1 MERLDRLLALIPE
14 LYAQGLLDA
23 SGGNVA
29 VRTSQGVHVSPAQ
42 AGELLRWKV
51 RAEDFVLFPGDSDA
65 SMARAGRRPSREN
78 RLHRAVLNLRRDWNF
93 SYHGHSWG
101 VLGFALPGRAL
112 PVSAH
117 FAHLLRHG
125 KALEIP
131 VVPPIPSGLPQ
142 LAEAVVEAISSTFA
156 GCTHGAVLL
165 GGHGLLVAGAEVE
178 STLALV
184 TALEGVARAQLWQ
197 LASR

>member
-1 MERLDRLLALIPE
+1 
-14 LYAQGLLDA
+14 
-23 SGGNVA
+23 
-29 VRTSQGVHVSPAQ
+29 
-42 AGELLRWKV
+42 
-51 RAEDFVLFPGDSDA
+51 
-65 SMARAGRRPSREN
+65 MARAGRRPSREN